1 MKLTKTMGITAA
13 GALLGALV
21 TIGSQAQEPR
31 SALGPTAVMRRPVL
45 HREVCPGPAAPGTAR
60 CHAHVVVDA
69 SGKPRTTGT
78 ATTPAGYSPQS
89 LRSAYNMAS
98 VPGFQATPVIAIV
111 DAYDYPNAAS
121 DLAVY
126 RAEYSLPALPP
137 CPSTGPGASLCFEKV
152 NQTGST
158 TYPSADTSGW
168 SQEAALD
175 LDMASA
181 MCPGCTLILV
191 EANSTNDSD
200 LGTAANTAAVTLR
213 ANVVSNSY
221 GGGESGTSG
230 YAGYYQHAGVAITA
244 SAGDSG
250 YGVQFPAS
258 SPYVTAVGGTSLTA
272 ASNAHGWTE
281 TVWDDSYGATGSGC
295 SAVYAQQSWQSTV
308 LTSKEKSGCRR
319 RVVADVAAVA
329 DPATGVAIYGP
340 TDPNSKGKPNPS
352 GWMVFGGTSVAAPL
366 VAGIYAVNFG
376 VTGQV
381 PTYGSNPY
389 AYAGDGGA
397 LNDVTSGTDGKRRS
411 SCGSSTSDTYYLCD
425 AIPGYDGP
433 TGLGTPNG
441 YTAF

>member
-1 MKLTKTMGITAA
+1 
-13 GALLGALV
+13 
-21 TIGSQAQEPR
+21 
-31 SALGPTAVMRRPVL
+31 
-45 HREVCPGPAAPGTAR
+45 
-60 CHAHVVVDA
+60 
-69 SGKPRTTGT
+69 
-78 ATTPAGYSPQS
+78 
-89 LRSAYNMAS
+89 
-98 VPGFQATPVIAIV
+98 
-111 DAYDYPNAAS
+111 
-121 DLAVY
+121 
-126 RAEYSLPALPP
+126 
-137 CPSTGPGASLCFEKV
+137 
-152 NQTGST
+152 
-158 TYPSADTSGW
+158 
-168 SQEAALD
+168 
-175 LDMASA
+175 MASA

-221 GGGESGTSG
+221 GSSESGTAG
-230 YAGYYQHAGVAITA
+230 YAGYYQHSGVAITA

-272 ASNAHGWTE
+272 ASNARGWTE

-295 SAVYAQQSWQSTV
+295 SAVYAQQSWQSAV

-329 DPATGVAIYGP
+329 DPATGVAVYGP
-340 TDPNSKGKPNPS
+340 TDPNSKGKANPS

-366 VAGIYAVNFG
+366 IAGIYAVNFG
-376 VTGQV
+376 VTGQL

-389 AYAGDGGA
+389 AYAGNAGA
-397 LNDVTSGTDGKRRS
+397 LNDVTSGTDAKRRS
-411 SCGSSTSDTYYLCD
+411 ACGSSTSSTYYLCD

-433 TGLGTPNG
+433 SGLGTPNG